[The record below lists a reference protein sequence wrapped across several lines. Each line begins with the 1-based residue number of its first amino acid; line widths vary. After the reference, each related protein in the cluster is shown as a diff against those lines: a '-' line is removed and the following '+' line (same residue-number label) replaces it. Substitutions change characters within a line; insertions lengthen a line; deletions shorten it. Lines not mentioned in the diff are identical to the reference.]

1 MIVAETPRFDD
12 KSPELEKKVEP
23 DTPIQ
28 RWLLGYVGQNYE
40 AELSRAKIETGKNI
54 EWNGDVTVE
63 MIVDV
68 MAKEF
73 PDFLFAIAEENF
85 IRGYRQAFSD
95 LDQGQALASSEAE
108 NE

>member
-1 MIVAETPRFDD
+1 MIVAETADAND
-12 KSPELEKKVEP
+12 KSPILDKTVEP
-23 DTPIQ
+23 DTPVQ

-40 AELSRAKIETGKNI
+40 AELSRAKVETGKDI
-54 EWNGDVTVE
+54 EWNGDITVE

-95 LDQGQALASSEAE
+95 LERGQELAASETE